1 MNFFNFSCWI
11 TLFWY
16 LCICLILHLYV
27 YFFEFWCWICVIC
40 SPTTTFGLQLCWFL
54 ALFTFKRRH
63 VTRKRFNKVKQQ
75 SERKIFQYI
84 FTNHACKEDEKWQFM
99 PDKHDQYDWITFVA
113 DLYLYSFPT
122 WEEFSHQSVPMKC
135 LVRHENRL
143 AYDCPWI
150 VHCDRTSTCMCII
163 QKWILIDLL
172 IDWGGFD
179 KRYNDNEKWP
189 KKRKE

>member
-1 MNFFNFSCWI
+1 MKRPKLAVMILNPSWLETSFLSPLWISMNFFNFSCWI
-11 TLFWY
+11 TLLWY

-113 DLYLYSFPT
+113 DLYLYSFLPEKNFPINLFR
-122 WEEFSHQSVPMKC
+122 WNVWSVMKIG
-135 LVRHENRL
+135 LHMT
-143 AYDCPWI
+143 
-150 VHCDRTSTCMCII
+150 VHGLFTVIEHLHI
-163 QKWILIDLL
+163 Q
-172 IDWGGFD
+172 
-179 KRYNDNEKWP
+179 
-189 KKRKE
+189 

>member
-1 MNFFNFSCWI
+1 MILNPSWLETSFLSSLWISMNFFNFSCWI

-16 LCICLILHLYV
+16 LCIFLILHLYV

-84 FTNHACKEDEKWQFM
+84 FTNHACKEDGKMAVHAWQI
-99 PDKHDQYDWITFVA
+99 WSIWLNNICCRSIFVF
-113 DLYLYSFPT
+113 LSYLRRIFPSICSDEMFGPS
-122 WEEFSHQSVPMKC
+122 WK
-135 LVRHENRL
+135 
-143 AYDCPWI
+143 
-150 VHCDRTSTCMCII
+150 
-163 QKWILIDLL
+163 
-172 IDWGGFD
+172 
-179 KRYNDNEKWP
+179 
-189 KKRKE
+189 